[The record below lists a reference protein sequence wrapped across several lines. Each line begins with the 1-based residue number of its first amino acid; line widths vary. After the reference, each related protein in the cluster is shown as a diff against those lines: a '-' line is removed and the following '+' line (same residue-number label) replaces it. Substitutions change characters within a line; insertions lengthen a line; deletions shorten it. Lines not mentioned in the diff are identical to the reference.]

1 MSGGEVHHIALDVT
15 DLDRSE
21 AFYRDAIGLTSAGRD
36 LWPGDGPSASF
47 VLGSGEYLVL
57 CEVAEVRTD
66 PPGLHTRF
74 AVPHE
79 DWDALVSRLQGLG
92 LSMHDDRKGG
102 LRAVGEAGLNVT
114 DPDGHVMELELHG
127 PATFEVPAARRGKV
141 IAGQIEDF
149 PIGSVT
155 RIPAGQFFL
164 VRLRDG
170 FLAVSQVCTHMQ
182 FAVTYQPEHYRFYC
196 PRHRR
201 KFTRTGKYL
210 PRFDDD
216 GTPPLRSYAIE
227 FIDGQVVVDTD
238 ESIPRTREEVDCL
251 VAAPGGSEPAH
262 AVFSQRRGPSSR
274 GAGDA

>member
-15 DLDRSE
+15 DLDRSV
-21 AFYRDAIGLTSAGRD
+21 AFYGDAIGLPAAGRD

-57 CEVAEVRTD
+57 CQVAEVRPT

-79 DWDALVSRLQGLG
+79 DWDPLVSRLRALG

-114 DPDGHVMELELHG
+114 DQDGHVLELELHG
-127 PATFEVPAARRGKV
+127 PSAFEVPSAKRGKV
-141 IAGQIEDF
+141 VAGRIEDF

-164 VRLRDG
+164 VHLRDG

-182 FAVTYQPEHYRFYC
+182 FTVTYQPEHYRFYC

-201 KFTRTGKYL
+201 KFTRTGRYL

-227 FIDGQVVVDTD
+227 FVDGQVVVDTD
-238 ESIPRTREEVDCL
+238 ESIARTREEVDCL
-251 VAAPGGSEPAH
+251 AAAPVDRNTLHVPLHQEREPTPP
-262 AVFSQRRGPSSR
+262 GIN
-274 GAGDA
+274 GA